1 MSNGYCGNKN
11 TQLDDYSAGYKD
23 GYNEARKK
31 FEAPSGKWFHFEGT
45 LTCSECKTEFYDDI
59 MEYCGDDVPKFCPSC
74 GAKMSWTKD

>member
-31 FEAPSGKWFHFEGT
+31 FEAPSGKWLEKGKYQFE
-45 LTCSECKTEFYDDI
+45 CNNCHYDDVAI
-59 MEYCGDDVPKFCPSC
+59 KSNFCPNC
-74 GAKMSWTKD
+74 GSKMS